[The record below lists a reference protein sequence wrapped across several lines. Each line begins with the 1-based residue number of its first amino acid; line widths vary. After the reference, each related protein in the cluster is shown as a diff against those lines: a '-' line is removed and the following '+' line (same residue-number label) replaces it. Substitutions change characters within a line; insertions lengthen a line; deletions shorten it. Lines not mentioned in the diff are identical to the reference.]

1 MKGFLS
7 LLLITLFATAAL
19 AAPPPIPKTPAAIKG
34 LLYAQAFELDEE
46 FQFYWRK
53 EKPKVSSGYLL
64 VIEVNPDLVYP
75 RQVAEPVLYVGDQTA
90 MRLNV
95 GYKSGRVIAIVPGN
109 QDLAKSSVDNPEKT
123 EMRIW
128 FGAPRLPEQV
138 TAKIIQQERQLAID
152 NGVGQLSV
160 ADVKKALQLG
170 GQKLKAG
177 NLNELLGD
185 AARLIINYSED
196 ESELAEI
203 LANQGK

>member
-1 MKGFLS
+1 MKRFLS
-7 LLLITLFATAAL
+7 LLLITFFATAAL

-34 LLYAQAFELDEE
+34 LLYAQAFELDDE
-46 FQFYWRK
+46 FQFYWRA

-75 RQVAEPVLYVGDQTA
+75 RQIAEPVLYVGDQTA

-109 QDLAKSSVDNPEKT
+109 QNLAKSSVDNPEKT

-128 FGAPRLPEQV
+128 FGTPRLPEQV
-138 TAKIIQQERQLAID
+138 TANIIQQERQLASD

-177 NLNELLGD
+177 NFNGLLGNV
-185 AARLIINYSED
+185 AKLIINYSED
-196 ESELAEI
+196 ERELADI